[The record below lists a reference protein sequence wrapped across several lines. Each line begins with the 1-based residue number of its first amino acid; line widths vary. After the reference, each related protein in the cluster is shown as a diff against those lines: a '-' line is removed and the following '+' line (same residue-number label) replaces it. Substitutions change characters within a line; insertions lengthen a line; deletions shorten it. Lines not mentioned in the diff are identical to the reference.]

1 VNRILRWAA
10 IAIAVLG
17 AFCDLPAL
25 VLGLGFLWDWIRVR
39 SSHSA
44 YFHWPYF
51 TAGLICLL
59 ASGLGLG
66 LAARAISTKRFCFI
80 ASVAS
85 LFLGLAS
92 GVILPDVGPRVDMAG
107 ANQKILGHAD
117 HSLSDWDEAHGQ
129 FPSSEEELRKA
140 LAVRPLQEPAI
151 YFRQDKPI
159 PYDVQIVTN
168 ATGPFTGQ
176 TPPNPGTVVYA
187 VSSNYK
193 DYWLTMTTLR
203 HPWGGAVT
211 WEHVAGEFDLEPI
224 WVMHRKHHNAGE
236 GYQPFIE

>member
-1 VNRILRWAA
+1 
-10 IAIAVLG
+10 
-17 AFCDLPAL
+17 
-25 VLGLGFLWDWIRVR
+25 GFLWDWIRVR

-66 LAARAISTKRFCFI
+66 LAARAISTKRLCFI

-117 HSLSDWDEAHGQ
+117 HSLSDWDEANGQ

-203 HPWGGAVT
+203 YPLGGAVT
-211 WEHVAGEFDLEPI
+211 WEHVAGDFELEPI

-236 GYQPFIE
+236 GYQPFVE